1 MNLVCTYDIKYV
13 SLNFR
18 TVVSYHSISL
28 SSSFGADL
36 QIQSQLLTP
45 SHFPVAFLSLIWHHI
60 LQTVSSMHLAW
71 LAPRDSAVHTH
82 SFASASQSPDCL
94 PLSWHHPAH
103 NVCCVF
109 SPGPS
114 SSGSQMYFSKSSSEQ
129 RHSFSISHV
138 PLECP
143 ATRHQYLH
151 IDSCILQD
159 IDERFFRAIMT
170 DGLGRAKCGSRVWN
184 GFPWLSQF

>member
-1 MNLVCTYDIKYV
+1 MTLFLKYNL
-13 SLNFR
+13 
-18 TVVSYHSISL
+18 
-28 SSSFGADL
+28 
-36 QIQSQLLTP
+36 
-45 SHFPVAFLSLIWHHI
+45 
-60 LQTVSSMHLAW
+60 
-71 LAPRDSAVHTH
+71 
-82 SFASASQSPDCL
+82 PDCL
-94 PLSWHHPAH
+94 PLSWHQPAH
-103 NVCCVF
+103 NVCCVV

-129 RHSFSISHV
+129 RHSFFERIIYDVFILNNGDYQDFYIYMAYFRNLSETTSISHV

-159 IDERFFRAIMT
+159 IDDRFFRATIT
-170 DGLGRAKCGSRVWN
+170 DGLGRAKFGSRVWN

>member
-1 MNLVCTYDIKYV
+1 MTSFWKYNL
-13 SLNFR
+13 
-18 TVVSYHSISL
+18 
-28 SSSFGADL
+28 
-36 QIQSQLLTP
+36 
-45 SHFPVAFLSLIWHHI
+45 
-60 LQTVSSMHLAW
+60 
-71 LAPRDSAVHTH
+71 
-82 SFASASQSPDCL
+82 PDCL

-129 RHSFSISHV
+129 RHSFFKRIIYNFIILHNPEFLIYKAYSGNLSETTSISHV

-151 IDSCILQD
+151 IDSCMLQD
-159 IDERFFRAIMT
+159 IDERFFRAMMT
-170 DGLGRAKCGSRVWN
+170 DGLGRAKFGSRVWN
-184 GFPWLSQF
+184 GLPWLGQFWFCDCGKPVSENMANISVFM